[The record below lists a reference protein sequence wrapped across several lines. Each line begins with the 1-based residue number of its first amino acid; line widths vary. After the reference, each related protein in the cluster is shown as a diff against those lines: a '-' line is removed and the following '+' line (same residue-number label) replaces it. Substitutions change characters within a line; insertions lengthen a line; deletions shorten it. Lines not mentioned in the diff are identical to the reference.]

1 MNSTKTVYYLYIV
14 TNPNK
19 TTLYTGVTNNLS
31 ARIIEHWEN
40 RGQFGTFAGR
50 YFCYNLLYYECFQ
63 FIQDAIDKEK
73 KVKKWDRAKKDAL
86 IQTKNPEMTFLNEK
100 VCGQWPPKITDRRF

>member
-31 ARIIEHWEN
+31 ARIIEHWEK
-40 RGQFGTFAGR
+40 RGQFRTFAGR

-63 FIQDAIDKEK
+63 FIQDAIDRKKERLK
-73 KVKKWDRAKKDAL
+73 NGIGQRRCKT
-86 IQTKNPEMTFLNEK
+86 IQTKI
-100 VCGQWPPKITDRRF
+100 QI